1 MEFIVIGRREVLIE
15 QPVVL
20 QGRYNGLH
28 VHSIEY
34 EMWLVISLS
43 ILLFRVRVFEFRGLV
58 V

>member
-15 QPVVL
+15 QSVVL

-34 EMWLVISLS
+34 EMGLVITLS